1 MSLLSAF
8 NNNRINFFFV
18 STFSLF
24 PVVLLLGSGAI
35 NIVIVIIDVFFLYR
49 LYVTKNFNY
58 LNNKFFY
65 SLLIFWIYLIIN
77 LFFSL
82 NFEGSI
88 SRSFGF
94 IRFIIFT
101 FSIRYF
107 FNEIDNDARKLI
119 LNSWTIIFFIVSF
132 DLIFEY
138 ILGYN
143 ILGFSSYMPGR
154 LSGFL
159 NQELKIG
166 HFYSAF
172 ILIFLCNL
180 HNYFYSKNV
189 TYFNHNIF
197 WLCVMLS
204 ISISLMIGERSNF
217 FKVFIMIIIFIF
229 LINKQ
234 NLLKKIISISIAL
247 GIFSLIIINNPS
259 YKHRYWHFFIKP
271 VFNNPVKFVLNTDY
285 GSHYLVAIEVFKNHK
300 FFGVGLKNYRLE
312 VQKEKYDK
320 NASVHPHQIHFE
332 VIAELGLVGY
342 IFFISILAF
351 NIYFSFK
358 YFLKNG
364 GKLQLSG
371 LLFVIAT
378 LIPII
383 PSGSFFTTFG
393 AALFWLN
400 YSFMLPKGTNIL
412 PLMQN
417 KQINK

>member
-1 MSLLSAF
+1 
-8 NNNRINFFFV
+8 
-18 STFSLF
+18 
-24 PVVLLLGSGAI
+24 
-35 NIVIVIIDVFFLYR
+35 
-49 LYVTKNFNY
+49 
-58 LNNKFFY
+58 
-65 SLLIFWIYLIIN
+65 
-77 LFFSL
+77 
-82 NFEGSI
+82 
-88 SRSFGF
+88 
-94 IRFIIFT
+94 
-101 FSIRYF
+101 
-107 FNEIDNDARKLI
+107 
-119 LNSWTIIFFIVSF
+119 VSF

-154 LSGFL
+154 LGSFL

>member
-1 MSLLSAF
+1 
-8 NNNRINFFFV
+8 
-18 STFSLF
+18 
-24 PVVLLLGSGAI
+24 
-35 NIVIVIIDVFFLYR
+35 
-49 LYVTKNFNY
+49 
-58 LNNKFFY
+58 
-65 SLLIFWIYLIIN
+65 
-77 LFFSL
+77 
-82 NFEGSI
+82 
-88 SRSFGF
+88 
-94 IRFIIFT
+94 
-101 FSIRYF
+101 
-107 FNEIDNDARKLI
+107 
-119 LNSWTIIFFIVSF
+119 
-132 DLIFEY
+132 
-138 ILGYN
+138 
-143 ILGFSSYMPGR
+143 
-154 LSGFL
+154 
-159 NQELKIG
+159 
-166 HFYSAF
+166 
-172 ILIFLCNL
+172 
-180 HNYFYSKNV
+180 
-189 TYFNHNIF
+189 
-197 WLCVMLS
+197 MLS

-247 GIFSLIIINNPS
+247 GIFSLIILNNPS

>member
-18 STFSLF
+18 SIFSLF

-88 SRSFGF
+88 SRSLGF

-154 LSGFL
+154 LVSFL
-159 NQELKIG
+159 NQEL
-166 HFYSAF
+166 
-172 ILIFLCNL
+172 
-180 HNYFYSKNV
+180 
-189 TYFNHNIF
+189 
-197 WLCVMLS
+197 
-204 ISISLMIGERSNF
+204 
-217 FKVFIMIIIFIF
+217 
-229 LINKQ
+229 
-234 NLLKKIISISIAL
+234 
-247 GIFSLIIINNPS
+247 
-259 YKHRYWHFFIKP
+259 
-271 VFNNPVKFVLNTDY
+271 
-285 GSHYLVAIEVFKNHK
+285 
-300 FFGVGLKNYRLE
+300 
-312 VQKEKYDK
+312 
-320 NASVHPHQIHFE
+320 
-332 VIAELGLVGY
+332 
-342 IFFISILAF
+342 
-351 NIYFSFK
+351 
-358 YFLKNG
+358 
-364 GKLQLSG
+364 
-371 LLFVIAT
+371 
-378 LIPII
+378 
-383 PSGSFFTTFG
+383 
-393 AALFWLN
+393 
-400 YSFMLPKGTNIL
+400 
-412 PLMQN
+412 
-417 KQINK
+417 